1 MGAGDDVSARAREAL
16 ERKRVPEKNAYPK
29 LVRFLVSRGY
39 SLSVAKDAVSARL
52 AEDSGSEEG
61 GW

>member
-52 AEDSGSEEG
+52 AEESESEAG